1 MPLLKHT
8 IATEHRRKA
17 SRFGPQSA
25 QGVGEA
31 SVQKSKGVQ
40 TTYSVWLKKRRQL
53 VSNLFQSWGVVNVFS
68 PSHERLT
75 NSEDRRQQIS
85 SSLQTQAAAR
95 RTMNREPPGAVR
107 CAGGVQSYKSVVT
120 NHATSWVWQRG
131 CHRPA
136 STRTPSTTAV
146 GTTAERPCGR
156 WDSAR
161 SAGPSGGG
169 WGQHLDTPPA
179 SPPNPPLET
188 SVGRAHPHIWQCHTT
203 ITAGRIARPPLPPIF
218 WGILPL

>member
-1 MPLLKHT
+1 VK
-8 IATEHRRKA
+8 
-17 SRFGPQSA
+17 
-25 QGVGEA
+25 
-31 SVQKSKGVQ
+31 KSKGVQ
-40 TTYSVWLKKRRQL
+40 TAYSVWLKKRRQL
-53 VSNLFQSWGVVNVFS
+53 VSNLSQSWGVEDVFS

-95 RTMNREPPGAVR
+95 RTMNREPLRAVR
-107 CAGGVQSYKSVVT
+107 CAGGAQSYKSVVT

-131 CHRPA
+131 YHRPA

-156 WDSAR
+156 WNSAR

-169 WGQHLDTPPA
+169 WGQRLEPPPA

-188 SVGRAHPHIWQCHTT
+188 SVGRAQPHIWQCHTT
-203 ITAGRIARPPLPPIF
+203 ITARRIARPPPPPIF